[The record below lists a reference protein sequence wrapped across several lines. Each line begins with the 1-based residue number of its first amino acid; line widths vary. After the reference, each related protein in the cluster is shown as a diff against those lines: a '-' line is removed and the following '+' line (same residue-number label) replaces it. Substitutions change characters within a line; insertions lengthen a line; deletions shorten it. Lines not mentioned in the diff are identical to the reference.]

1 MTKKWKVTLE
11 NQETGKRTAKIIE
24 TQGEK
29 SGFAEVKSE
38 VVRKLKK
45 NNTIDKWVMVDVERV
60 K

>member
-11 NQETGKRTAKIIE
+11 NQETGKRTTKKIE
-24 TQGEK
+24 TQGER

-45 NNTIDKWVMVDVERV
+45 NNTIGKWVMVDVERV